1 MTEPRLFVACPL
13 AADLAVRLSEAQA
26 HYLAG
31 VLRRNPGDGVLLF
44 NGEDGEWRATITAL
58 SRRGGEAAVL
68 ARTRA
73 QGAEPGP
80 VLVAPVLRRDTT
92 EWMVEKATEL
102 GAAAILLTTSM
113 RSAVTRTNP
122 DRLTAIATE
131 AAEQC
136 GRLTVPRID
145 APKPLERRLA
155 DWPAELR
162 LVVCD
167 ETGASPP
174 LASVLAGLPPAAFPP
189 AVLVG
194 PEGGFAPD
202 ELDRLR
208 DLPFSLPASLGPR
221 TLRAETAALA
231 GLALVQAL
239 AGDWRGPQAPSLPA
253 PT

>member
-1 MTEPRLFVACPL
+1 MTRPRLFVACPL
-13 AADLAVRLSEAQA
+13 AADRAIRLSEAQA
-26 HYLAG
+26 HYLAS
-31 VLRRNPGDGVLLF
+31 VLRRNLGDLVRLF
-44 NGEDGEWRATITAL
+44 NGEDGEWQARITAL
-58 SRRGGEAAVL
+58 SRRGGEVVPVE
-68 ARTRA
+68 RTRA
-73 QGAEPGP
+73 QATEDGP
-80 VLVAPVLRRDTT
+80 ILLAPVLRRETT

-102 GAAAILLTTSM
+102 GAAAILLTTTA

-122 DRLTAIATE
+122 TRLAAIATE

-145 APKPLERRLA
+145 PPRALDQRLA
-155 DWPAELR
+155 DWPEALP

-174 LASVLAGLPPAAFPP
+174 LASVLAGLQPAAGQP

-194 PEGGFAPD
+194 PEGGFEAG

-208 DLPFSLPASLGPR
+208 DLPFSQLASLGPR
-221 TLRAETAALA
+221 ILRAETAALA
-231 GLALVQAL
+231 SLALVQAL
-239 AGDWRGPQAPSLPA
+239 TGDWCGPQALSLSI